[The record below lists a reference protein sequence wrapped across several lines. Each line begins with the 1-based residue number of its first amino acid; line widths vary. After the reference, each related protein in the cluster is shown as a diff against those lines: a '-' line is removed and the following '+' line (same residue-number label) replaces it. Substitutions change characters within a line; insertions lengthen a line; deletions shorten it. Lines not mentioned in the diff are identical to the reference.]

1 VAFFLC
7 FLLQVEVAVTVGEEE
22 GRSRFGSPLLPVF
35 FLRRHVNPRAASDG
49 GAWRRRTAAVLV
61 VQKAFPVIPDCFGA
75 ILYFFCFV

>member
-35 FLRRHVNPRAASDG
+35 FAAAREPTRR
-49 GAWRRRTAAVLV
+49 
-61 VQKAFPVIPDCFGA
+61 Q
-75 ILYFFCFV
+75 

>member
-1 VAFFLC
+1 
-7 FLLQVEVAVTVGEEE
+7 
-22 GRSRFGSPLLPVF
+22 
-35 FLRRHVNPRAASDG
+35 VNPRAASDG